1 MKVFRFKIFGHDYE
15 SKVVRRG
22 DDEIVFSVNGQE
34 YKAYLQPNKRK
45 QFVKPTPKM
54 TRPVTIPQA
63 GTKVTAKPTGS
74 KGAGAVKAPMPG
86 LIIKINVNAGDQV
99 KIGQTVAIL
108 EAMKMENALQAPKD
122 GVVSGIQ
129 VHEGDSVIEGQDIV
143 LID

>member
-15 SKVVRRG
+15 SKVVRRD

-34 YKAYLQPNKRK
+34 YKAYLQPSKKK

-54 TRPVTIPQA
+54 NRPVAVPQA
-63 GTKVTAKPTGS
+63 GTKVTAEPTGS
-74 KGAGAVKAPMPG
+74 KGAGAVKSPMPG
-86 LIIKINVNAGDQV
+86 LIIKINVRVGDEV

-108 EAMKMENALQAPKD
+108 EAMKMENAIQAPKD
-122 GVVSGIQ
+122 GKVSGIQ

-143 LID
+143 IID